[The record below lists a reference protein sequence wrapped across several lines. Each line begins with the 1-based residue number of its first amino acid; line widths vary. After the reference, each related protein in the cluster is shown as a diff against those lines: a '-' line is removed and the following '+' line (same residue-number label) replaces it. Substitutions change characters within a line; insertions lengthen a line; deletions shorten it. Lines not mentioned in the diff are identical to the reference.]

1 MKNLIFIFIFLTGF
15 IAFCDIKD
23 GFKVLKTIKIAV
35 QSKNHNLSIKKET
48 KSIIKNQVDFSANYS
63 NILEE
68 IYEENN
74 VGLFEQITTRPFN
87 STVSS
92 MSLSDTSAVFR
103 CIFESLDIP
112 YKIVPPKNWKG
123 FLGLSSNKEESRELF
138 NKLINNNEII
148 INFKK
153 NIKNHN
159 EIEAILIA
167 YYFYKINKKAS
178 I

>member
-1 MKNLIFIFIFLTGF
+1 MIISTDLGLTGF
-15 IAFCDIKD
+15 IAFCDTKE

-35 QSKNHNLSIKKET
+35 QSKNHNLQIKKET
-48 KSIIKNQVDFSANYS
+48 KSIIKNQIDFTSNYS
-63 NILEE
+63 NILDE
-68 IYEENN
+68 IYEEDNIA
-74 VGLFEQITTRPFN
+74 LFEQITTRPFN

-92 MSLSDTSAVFR
+92 MSLSDSSAVFR

-112 YKIVPPKNWKG
+112 YKIIPPKNWKS
-123 FLGLSSNKEESRELF
+123 FLGLSSNKEESKELF
-138 NKLINNNEII
+138 NKLLDSNEIK

-153 NIKNHN
+153 NIRNHN

-167 YYFYKINKKAS
+167 FYFYKINKKAS